1 MYKLPN
7 VCLPFGCELETL
19 LFGSRNE
26 FHANG
31 CTGMFLINI
40 QFGPQN
46 ALWLIEIEI
55 AASQH
60 TIPINALSSRLAE
73 KEKPAINV
81 KRIY

>member
-1 MYKLPN
+1 
-7 VCLPFGCELETL
+7 
-19 LFGSRNE
+19 
-26 FHANG
+26 
-31 CTGMFLINI
+31 MFLINI

-55 AASQH
+55 AASHH

-81 KRIY
+81 KRIYWYASGQNALARMHSLQPN